1 MKVVKTKSA
10 TEVLSSGEA
19 PRIIQALKYKLRHP
33 EAAHGHREGGEV
45 CGCRPGRRFR
55 HYSDASENVD
65 QFNLKRAEQS

>member
-19 PRIIQALKYKLRHP
+19 PRIIQALKYKLRRP
-33 EAAHGHREGGEV
+33 EAAHGHGEGEV
-45 CGCRPGRRFR
+45 CGCRPGTRFR